1 MNKALAELIHI
12 SNVTGR
18 DSALVQ
24 GGGGNTSVKTAD
36 GRYMYIKASGTALK
50 DMNEKAGWRRL
61 KLDSVLSIINDKAI
75 SRLDTHRREPEVVN
89 RLLLACQDQFGTQSR
104 PSVEAHLHALLD
116 RCVIHLHPTMVG
128 AYVNAKNGKA
138 ELEKLFSDQR
148 LPILWVPYADPGFM
162 LAKRISRLVRDYRQQ
177 YGIMPRI
184 LFLEKHGLF
193 VTAQQPAKA
202 LQLVFK
208 VINRCRRVSS
218 AGKRKVR
225 RAKRAITA
233 ADFDTSGRFSTVCKA
248 RLGIRRAFFEATG
261 RYIQVR
267 RVWNN
272 TIEAFSRHKNAR
284 KMLSVP
290 ALTPDELIYAHGP
303 AMWVEQNEIEKITS
317 RLTTQISKGDKPAL
331 AFLVQGSGLFVA
343 GREKMA
349 ATLAEVMES
358 SFLVRT
364 YASRLGGISALSRR
378 ERAFIEQWESE
389 AFRVQLATGSQQGPL
404 HGRIA
409 VVSGG
414 GSGLG
419 SSIAVGLAAAGASV
433 AVLDID
439 AKAAEQTCQTARQRS
454 PQADVCALSCDVTS
468 QDSVCEAFAKLLGNW
483 GGLDIAVNAAG
494 IAPAYP
500 LTELPVE
507 KFRAAIEVNL
517 TGYFLIAKA
526 AATIMKQQA
535 IGGCI
540 INISSKSGLEASID
554 NTAYNTTKAGELH
567 MARGWALELGK
578 YGIRVNSVCPGNV
591 FEGSKIWNAQ
601 YIRVCAK
608 KHGIKPGEVI
618 PYYVNKTSLKR
629 EIKGQD
635 IADSVVFLCSDKA
648 RTITGQ
654 TLVADSGQVMVR

>member
-1 MNKALAELIHI
+1 MNRSLAELIHI

-50 DMNEKAGWRRL
+50 EMNKKAGWRRL

-75 SRLDTHRREPEVVN
+75 SRLDTYRRETEVVN
-89 RLLLACQDQFGTQSR
+89 RLLLACDDEFETQSR
-104 PSVEAHLHALLD
+104 PSVEAHLHALLG

-128 AYVNAKNGKA
+128 AYVNAKKGKA
-138 ELEKLFSDQR
+138 QLEKLFGGQR
-148 LPILWVPYADPGFM
+148 LPILWVPYTDPGFM
-162 LAKRISRLVRDYRQQ
+162 LAKRICRLVRGYRQQ
-177 YGIMPRI
+177 HGTLPQI

-193 VTAQQPAKA
+193 VSAQQAETA

-208 VINRCRRVSS
+208 VIKRCRQISS
-218 AGKRKVR
+218 GGKRKTR
-225 RAKRAITA
+225 GPKRTVTA
-233 ADFDTSGRFSTVCKA
+233 ADFDRHGHFSTVCRA
-248 RLGIRRAFFEATG
+248 GLGIRRAFFKATG
-261 RYIQVR
+261 HYISVR

-272 TIEAFSRHKNAR
+272 TIEAFSRHRNAA

-303 AMWVEQNEIEKITS
+303 AMWVQADKIEKIAG
-317 RLTTQISKGDKPAL
+317 RLTAQISKGGKPAL
-331 AFLVQGSGLFVA
+331 AFLVKGSGLFVA

-349 ATLAEVMES
+349 GTLAEVMES
-358 SFLVRT
+358 SFLIRT
-364 YASRLGGISALSRR
+364 YASGLGGIAALSKRQ
-378 ERAFIEQWESE
+378 RAFIEQWESE
-389 AFRVQLATGSQQGPL
+389 AFRMQLASGSQQGAL

-439 AKAAEQTCQTARQRS
+439 AKGAEQTCQTAREQW
-454 PQADVCALSCDVTS
+454 PQGQVCVLSCDVTS

-494 IAPAYP
+494 IAPAYS
-500 LTELPVE
+500 LIELPVE
-507 KFRAAIEVNL
+507 KFRAAVEVNL
-517 TGYFLIAKA
+517 TGYFLIGKA
-526 AATIMKQQA
+526 AATIMKQQG
-535 IGGCI
+535 IGGSI
-540 INISSKSGLEASID
+540 INISSKSGLEASMD

-591 FEGSKIWNAQ
+591 FEGSKIWNSQ
-601 YIRVCAK
+601 YIRACAK
-608 KHGIKPGEVI
+608 KYGIRADEVI